1 MDRAFAGE
9 PSKKLRSHV
18 WALLPLGTVNYLAEQ
33 EHSSVDSIYRANTK
47 YPGIRSDIQDLLSS
61 SSSEPFSEFLYYTI
75 GEFDKALQINPNS
88 IIIDVINYARGHE
101 LLQSLLENVPPV
113 VKKSCVLRTYSL
125 GVDVGPV
132 NSALTVLNWYPE
144 LYDRKLLAEVIPDFA
159 ERAAAMRPYFE
170 AVLHHKSTPHADDAA
185 YMLGW
190 LAYHQGQF
198 KEGIDY
204 LSQAMMVGNGDFKRP
219 AAMRQLVRIL
229 TQYPPP
235 EQMQLIKA
243 DPVFAPQP
251 AFWYAAARSAYRA
264 FDFAT
269 AIEIGEQG
277 LKTLH
282 VPIERLPAST
292 DPQKIA
298 DALKKIIPPP
308 EKRDTN
314 TEKFDYTNAVE
325 IPYLLEV
332 SRQILRYQNYLKS
345 ASLAPGDV
353 EKKAKD
359 IIVEYPCFWTARRRR
374 SRKPARVPLLTRTS
388 GKRLT

>member
-1 MDRAFAGE
+1 
-9 PSKKLRSHV
+9 
-18 WALLPLGTVNYLAEQ
+18 
-33 EHSSVDSIYRANTK
+33 
-47 YPGIRSDIQDLLSS
+47 
-61 SSSEPFSEFLYYTI
+61 
-75 GEFDKALQINPNS
+75 
-88 IIIDVINYARGHE
+88 
-101 LLQSLLENVPPV
+101 
-113 VKKSCVLRTYSL
+113 
-125 GVDVGPV
+125 
-132 NSALTVLNWYPE
+132 
-144 LYDRKLLAEVIPDFA
+144 
-159 ERAAAMRPYFE
+159 
-170 AVLHHKSTPHADDAA
+170 
-185 YMLGW
+185 
-190 LAYHQGQF
+190 
-198 KEGIDY
+198 
-204 LSQAMMVGNGDFKRP
+204 
-219 AAMRQLVRIL
+219 MRQLVRIF

-298 DALKKIIPPP
+298 DAIKKIIPPP

-314 TEKFDYTNAVE
+314 TEEFDYTNAVE

-332 SRQILRYQNYLKS
+332 SRQILRYENYLKS

-359 IIVEYPCFWTARRRR
+359 IIVEYSMLLDRPAQA
-374 SRKPARVPLLTRTS
+374 KPQAGSRVPAHKDLRQALNLIEMTLASVPRAAPYASLREWLHYRKVRILVQYNAPSVPAAVAAMRAEFPQGNLMGDALAEEVFAEGAEMKDLHAAEQTFRKLIADFPKSNAVDNGYTWMAIIDRCMGRAEEARKTNADILRLFPRTRHARLAEQRMAHPEAKACGLS
-388 GKRLT
+388 GFEQG